1 MRAALALALLVA
13 AAAAPSAGAA
23 ARPCRTSDLR
33 LVFAGS
39 QGAAG
44 TMFESLRL
52 SPHRGVSCTLRG
64 YPGVSLLGR
73 HGRTLPVAVGRE
85 PGTVATLAFSHARPA
100 RFDVRHPSF
109 DPRTTRPCRIH
120 VFFFRVIPPGETSA
134 LTVSTGSQSR
144 FFCRA
149 SVRVTPV
156 GRHY

>member
-1 MRAALALALLVA
+1 MRAALALAVLVA
-13 AAAAPSAGAA
+13 AAVAPGAGAA
-23 ARPCRTSDLR
+23 SRPCRTADLK

-52 SPHRGVSCTLRG
+52 SPHRGVSCKLRG

-73 HGRTLPVAVGRE
+73 HGRTLPVAVHRE
-85 PGTVATLAFSHARPA
+85 PGTVSTLSFSHAHPA

-109 DPRTTRPCRIH
+109 DPRSTRPCRIH
-120 VFFFRVIPPGETSA
+120 AFFFRVIPPGETSA
-134 LTVSTGSQSR
+134 LTISTGAPR

-149 SVRVTPV
+149 NARVTPV